1 MLSVPVTKEAWR
13 RKLLAVP
20 LRGQW
25 QWQMHEP
32 IAVPLEEVDG
42 FGFR

>member
-1 MLSVPVTKEAWR
+1 MLSVLVTKEAWR

-25 QWQMHEP
+25 QMHVP
-32 IAVPLEEVDG
+32 IAVSVEEVDG